1 MPGVILA
8 RFCIHGVQIEGPR
21 AKRARGCLSCHV
33 DAAAAA
39 RKRSAARRA
48 AFTKEE
54 REAFLQYFRDYG
66 QKNKARIVA
75 RARLLRAEKRLI
87 RALGTGDENLIA
99 KRRYQLALLQVLI
112 FHQPFW

>member
-1 MPGVILA
+1 MPGVILV
-8 RFCIHGVQIEGPR
+8 RVCTHGVQIEGPR
-21 AKRARGCLSCHV
+21 AKRARGCLRCHAE
-33 DAAAAA
+33 AAAAA

-48 AFTKEE
+48 AFTKKE

-66 QKNKARIVA
+66 QKNKARVVA

-87 RALGTGDENLIA
+87 RALGTGDENVIA
-99 KRRYQLALLQVLI
+99 KRRYQLALLQELI